1 MFGPGP
7 MDGLRHP
14 GKRVVSMEVLPGSP
28 LPDELRRMG
37 YDREADGEGERLIP
51 QAISQAFAIGPT
63 GELVPL
69 TPGST
74 MKVTTIMTHAGIVS
88 VSRFRFSL
96 PSS

>member
-14 GKRVVSMEVLPGSP
+14 GKRVVSMEV